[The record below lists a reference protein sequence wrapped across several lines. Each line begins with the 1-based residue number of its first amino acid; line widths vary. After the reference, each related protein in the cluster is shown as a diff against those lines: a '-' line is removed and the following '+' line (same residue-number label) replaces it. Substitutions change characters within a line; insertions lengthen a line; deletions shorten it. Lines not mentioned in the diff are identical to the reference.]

1 MRVLLDTHAF
11 LWFISGSKKLS
22 SVARNMIADLDNEVF
37 LSVASLWEIAIKVSL
52 GKLDLVQPYE
62 ELIPEQLQQEE
73 ISTLPIELEH
83 LTNMIKLP
91 FHHRDPFDRLIIA
104 QGIVEGLPIVS
115 FDPVFADYPVRI
127 IW

>member
-22 SVARNMIADLDNEVF
+22 SVARNIIADLDNEVF
-37 LSVASLWEIAIKVSL
+37 LSAASLWEIAIKVSL
-52 GKLDLVQPYE
+52 GKLDLIQPYE
-62 ELIPEQLQQEE
+62 KLIPEQLQQEE
-73 ISTLPIELEH
+73 IRTLPIEIDH

-104 QGIVEGLPIVS
+104 QGIVEGFPIVS
-115 FDPVFADYPVRI
+115 SDPVFTNYPVKI
-127 IW
+127 MW